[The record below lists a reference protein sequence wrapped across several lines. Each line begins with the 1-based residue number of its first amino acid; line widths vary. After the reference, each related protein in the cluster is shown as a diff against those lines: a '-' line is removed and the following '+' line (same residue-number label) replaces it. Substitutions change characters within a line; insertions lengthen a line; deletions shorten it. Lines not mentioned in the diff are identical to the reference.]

1 MLTHHVV
8 VLPVSRKL
16 DRWGWA
22 LIFGEG
28 RAGAVY
34 SWKGRQLGEKRLY
47 ISPELNSQFEKSGG
61 PVESPSAVRHVD
73 ELMSSRSEPNGLQ
86 VERVDLRIIWVYI

>member
-1 MLTHHVV
+1 MWWSSLLAGHWI
-8 VLPVSRKL
+8 
-16 DRWGWA
+16 DGGEA

-34 SWKGRQLGEKRLY
+34 SWKGRQLGEKKLY
-47 ISPELNSQFEKSGG
+47 ISREPNSQFEKSGG
-61 PVESPSAVRHVD
+61 PVES
-73 ELMSSRSEPNGLQ
+73 LQ